1 MMSVTHA
8 IIGVCGTTLLL
19 QTADPVVLG
28 LAIIGSQIPDL
39 DSSHSLVGQV
49 FFSCLPL
56 ARRPLPP
63 PYRHPLPLV

>member
-49 FFSCLPL
+49 FFPVSHWLEIGR
-56 ARRPLPP
+56 A
-63 PYRHPLPLV
+63 HV